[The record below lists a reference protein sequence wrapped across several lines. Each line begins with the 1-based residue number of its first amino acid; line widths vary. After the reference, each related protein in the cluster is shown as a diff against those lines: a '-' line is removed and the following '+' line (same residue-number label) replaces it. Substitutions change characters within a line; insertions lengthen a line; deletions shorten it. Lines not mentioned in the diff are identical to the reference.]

1 MKSAIVGAVGVG
13 LVVEYIDVSG
23 QPTENADSLIVVAEW
38 RQFKQPVFCELN
50 NEMGSKKTLD
60 GLNIYHPQL
69 CIDYG
74 LSDAGID
81 RNSGLNV

>member
-38 RQFKQPVFCELN
+38 RQFKQPVFV
-50 NEMGSKKTLD
+50 S
-60 GLNIYHPQL
+60 
-69 CIDYG
+69 
-74 LSDAGID
+74 
-81 RNSGLNV
+81 

>member
-1 MKSAIVGAVGVG
+1 MKITIVGAVGVG
-13 LVVEYIDVSG
+13 LVVEYMDVSG
-23 QPTENADSLIVVAEW
+23 QPTENADSLTVVTEW
-38 RQFKQPVFCELN
+38 RQFKQSGFCVLN
-50 NEMGSKKTLD
+50 NEMGSKKTFD

-81 RNSGLNV
+81 RNSGLYV